1 MIGQL
6 LDGRYK
12 IVRVLSAGGFG
23 ETYLAEDTKLPGNP
37 ICVVKQLKPANSDPA
52 ILQIARRFFKKEAE
66 TLQKLGTHP
75 QIPLLLADLECGG
88 EFYLVQEYIAGHPLT
103 DELVPDKPLLEEEV
117 TGMLLEML

>member
-1 MIGQL
+1 M
-6 LDGRYK
+6 
-12 IVRVLSAGGFG
+12 
-23 ETYLAEDTKLPGNP
+23 
-37 ICVVKQLKPANSDPA
+37 
-52 ILQIARRFFKKEAE
+52 
-66 TLQKLGTHP
+66 QKLGTHP